1 MRVMLPQTVT
11 AEHICGATATLREAP
26 QAAILSAMPP
36 PMALSKTKLQSYAQC
51 PRRVWLETY
60 NPELEEPSADK
71 SVWLDAGRTLDTIA
85 RQLYGRDGGHT
96 VSFDRGL
103 RAAIDTTRALL
114 AAGGT
119 TPIFEATFDHEGVS
133 VRVDVLDR
141 SAAEPRLIEVKSGAH
156 VREHHLDDCAIQAW
170 ALTGV
175 GLPPRQIVVA
185 TLDTAF
191 VYPGDGR
198 YEGLL
203 VEHDVTDTVRERLAN
218 VAQLVVGARTTL
230 ADIDEPTT
238 PVGKQCRAPHPC
250 EFYGHCAPKAAPPPP
265 RGTPKIGAEL
275 RDFARALPY
284 PRYYLDFETIGYGV
298 PEFAGTRPYEALPF
312 QWSCHIET
320 APRELRHA
328 EFLDTSGTPPMRAVA
343 ETLVAALGTAG
354 PILVY
359 TNFERRV
366 LDSLANRYPDLAGP
380 LNAAIARL
388 VDLHPPTKQHYDHA
402 ALNGSW
408 SLKAVLPTVAPD
420 LDYAKL
426 GEVQDGLAA
435 QRAYTQA
442 SAPNTPAARRDSLR
456 RALLDYCRQDTLAL
470 VRLVEFFSRAA

>member
-1 MRVMLPQTVT
+1 
-11 AEHICGATATLREAP
+11 
-26 QAAILSAMPP
+26 MPP

-60 NPELEEPSADK
+60 NPELEEPSVEKAM
-71 SVWLDAGRTLDTIA
+71 LLGAGNDVGAIA
-85 RQLYGRDGGHT
+85 RELYGRGAGHV

-103 RAAIDTTRALL
+103 RAAIDATRALV
-114 AAGGT
+114 AAGGSE
-119 TPIFEATFDHEGVS
+119 PIFEATFDHEGVS

-141 SAAEPRLIEVKSGAH
+141 SAAEPRLIEVKSGTRVKDH
-156 VREHHLDDCAIQAW
+156 YLDDCAIQAW
-170 ALTGV
+170 ALAGA

-185 TLDTAF
+185 TIDTTF
-191 VYPGDGR
+191 VYPGDGH

-203 VEHDVTDTVRERLAN
+203 VEHDVTDAVRERMKN
-218 VAQLVVGARTTL
+218 VPSLVAGTRATL
-230 ADIDEPTT
+230 ADLDEPTIA
-238 PVGKQCRAPHPC
+238 VGKQCRTPHAC
-250 EFYGHCAPKAAPPPP
+250 DFYGHCAPPTAASPSP
-265 RGTPKIGAEL
+265 RGTPKVGTEL

-284 PRYYLDFETIGYGV
+284 PRFFLDFETISYAV
-298 PEFAGTRPYEALPF
+298 PTFAGTRPYEALPF

-320 APRELRHA
+320 APKQVRHA
-328 EFLDTSGTPPMRAVA
+328 EFLDTSGTQPMRAFA
-343 ETLVAALGTAG
+343 ESLLATLGTAG
-354 PILVY
+354 PIVVY
-359 TNFERRV
+359 TDYERRI
-366 LDSLANRYPDLAGP
+366 LGSLANRYPDLAEP

-426 GEVQDGLAA
+426 GEVRDGLAA
-435 QRAYTQA
+435 QRAYVEAAAPSTSTQ
-442 SAPNTPAARRDSLR
+442 RRDSLR
-456 RALLDYCRQDTLAL
+456 RGLLDYCRQDTLAL

>member
-1 MRVMLPQTVT
+1 
-11 AEHICGATATLREAP
+11 
-26 QAAILSAMPP
+26 
-36 PMALSKTKLQSYAQC
+36 MALSKTKLQSYAQC

-60 NPELEEPSADK
+60 NPELEELSAEK
-71 SVWLDAGRTLDTIA
+71 SMHLDAGRTVDTIA
-85 RQLYGRDGGHT
+85 RQLYGRGGGHV

-103 RAAIDTTRALL
+103 RAAIDATRTLL

-119 TPIFEATFDHEGVS
+119 EPIFEATFDHEGVS

-141 SAAEPRLIEVKSGAH
+141 SAAEPRLIEVKSGTR
-156 VREHHLDDCAIQAW
+156 VKEHYLDDCAIQAW
-170 ALTGV
+170 ALAGA
-175 GLPPRQIVVA
+175 GLAPRQIVLA
-185 TLDTAF
+185 TIDTAF

-198 YEGLL
+198 YDGLL
-203 VEHDVTDTVRERLAN
+203 AEHDVTDAVRERLSK
-218 VAQLVVGARTTL
+218 VPQLVTGVRTTL
-230 ADIDEPTT
+230 ADLDEPTT

-250 EFYGHCAPKAAPPPP
+250 EFFGHCAPTAKPRP

-275 RDFARALPY
+275 RDFARALPF
-284 PRYYLDFETIGYGV
+284 PRYYLDFETIGYAV
-298 PEFAGTRPYEALPF
+298 PAFAGTRPYEALPF

-320 APRELRHA
+320 APGDLRHA
-328 EFLDTSGTPPMRAVA
+328 EFLDTSGTPPMRMVA
-343 ETLVAALGTAG
+343 ETLLATLGTAG

-359 TNFERRV
+359 TDFERRV
-366 LDSLANRYPDLAGP
+366 IDGLASRFPNLAAP

-388 VDLHPPTKQHYDHA
+388 VDLHPPTKQHYEHV

-435 QRAYTQA
+435 QRAYLQA
-442 SAPNTPAARRDSLR
+442 TSPNTSPARRDSLR
-456 RALLDYCRQDTLAL
+456 RALLEYCRQDTLAL

>member
-1 MRVMLPQTVT
+1 
-11 AEHICGATATLREAP
+11 
-26 QAAILSAMPP
+26 
-36 PMALSKTKLQSYAQC
+36 MALSKTKLQSYAQC

-60 NPELEEPSADK
+60 NPELEEPSAEK
-71 SVWLDAGRTLDTIA
+71 SMRLDAGRAVDTIA
-85 RQLYGRDGGHT
+85 RQLYGRGGGHI

-103 RAAIDTTRALL
+103 RAAIDTTRTLL

-119 TPIFEATFDHEGVS
+119 EPIFEATFDHEGVS

-141 SAAEPRLIEVKSGAH
+141 SAAEPRLIEVKSGTH
-156 VREHHLDDCAIQAW
+156 VKEHYLDDCAIQAW
-170 ALTGV
+170 ALAGA
-175 GLPPRQIVVA
+175 GLAPRQIVVA
-185 TLDTAF
+185 TIDTTF

-203 VEHDVTDTVRERLAN
+203 AEHDVTDAVRERLPK
-218 VAQLVVGARTTL
+218 VPQLVTGVRATL
-230 ADIDEPTT
+230 ADLDEPTT
-238 PVGKQCRAPHPC
+238 PIGKQCRAPHAC
-250 EFYGHCAPKAAPPPP
+250 EFFGHCAPKPAPPP
-265 RGTPKIGAEL
+265 RGTAKIGSDL
-275 RDFARALPY
+275 RAFARALPY
-284 PRYYLDFETIGYGV
+284 PRYYLDFETISYAV
-298 PEFAGTRPYEALPF
+298 PAFAGTRPYEALPF

-320 APRELRHA
+320 ATRELRHA
-328 EFLDTSGTPPMRAVA
+328 EFLDTSATPPMRAVA
-343 ETLVAALGTAG
+343 ETLLATLGTVG

-359 TNFERRV
+359 TDYERRV
-366 LDSLANRYPDLAGP
+366 LGSLASRLPNLAGP

-426 GEVQDGLAA
+426 REVQDGLAA
-435 QRAYTQA
+435 QRAYIEAT
-442 SAPNTPAARRDSLR
+442 APNTSAPRRDSLR

>member
-1 MRVMLPQTVT
+1 
-11 AEHICGATATLREAP
+11 
-26 QAAILSAMPP
+26 
-36 PMALSKTKLQSYAQC
+36 MALSKTKLQSYAQC

-60 NPELEEPSADK
+60 NPELEEPSAEK
-71 SVWLDAGRTLDTIA
+71 SMLLDAGRAVDTIA
-85 RQLYGRDGGHT
+85 RQLYGRGGGHV

-103 RAAIDTTRALL
+103 RAAIDATRTLL

-119 TPIFEATFDHEGVS
+119 EPIFEATFDHEGVS

-141 SAAEPRLIEVKSGAH
+141 SAAEPRLIEVKSGTRVKDH
-156 VREHHLDDCAIQAW
+156 YLDDCAIQAW
-170 ALTGV
+170 ALAGA

-185 TLDTAF
+185 TIDTAF

-198 YEGLL
+198 YDGLL
-203 VEHDVTDTVRERLAN
+203 AEHDVTDAVRERLPK
-218 VAQLVVGARTTL
+218 VPQLVAGARTTL
-230 ADIDEPTT
+230 LDLDEPAIA
-238 PVGKQCRAPHPC
+238 VGKQCRTPHTC
-250 EFYGHCAPKAAPPPP
+250 EFFEHCAPKPSPAP
-265 RGTPKIGAEL
+265 RGTPKVGPEL

-284 PRYYLDFETIGYGV
+284 PRYYLDFETISYAV
-298 PEFAGTRPYEALPF
+298 PTFAGTRPYEALPF
-312 QWSCHIET
+312 QWSCHVEA
-320 APRELRHA
+320 APKQLRHA

-343 ETLVAALGTAG
+343 ESLLATLGTAG

-359 TNFERRV
+359 TDYERRV
-366 LDSLANRYPDLAGP
+366 LDGLASRYPDLAGQ

-420 LDYAKL
+420 LNYAKL

-435 QRAYTQA
+435 QRAYVEA
-442 SAPNTPAARRDSLR
+442 SAPNTAASRRDALR
-456 RALLDYCRQDTLAL
+456 RGLLDYCRQDTLAL
-470 VRLVEFFSRAA
+470 VRLVEFFGRAA

>member
-1 MRVMLPQTVT
+1 
-11 AEHICGATATLREAP
+11 
-26 QAAILSAMPP
+26 
-36 PMALSKTKLQSYAQC
+36 MALSKTKLQSYAQC

-60 NPELEEPSADK
+60 NPELEEPSAEK
-71 SVWLDAGRTLDTIA
+71 AMRLNAGRTVDTIA
-85 RQLYGRDGGHT
+85 RQLYGRGGGHV

-103 RAAIDTTRALL
+103 RAAIDTTRSLL

-119 TPIFEATFDHEGVS
+119 EPIFEATFDYEGVS

-141 SAAEPRLIEVKSGAH
+141 SASEPRLIEVKSGTRVKDH
-156 VREHHLDDCAIQAW
+156 YLDDCAIQAW
-170 ALTGV
+170 ALAGA

-185 TLDTAF
+185 TIDTAF

-198 YEGLL
+198 YDGLL
-203 VEHDVTDTVRERLAN
+203 AEHDVTDAVRERLPS
-218 VAQLVVGARTTL
+218 VPQLVVGTRTTL
-230 ADIDEPTT
+230 ADLDEPTT
-238 PVGKQCRAPHPC
+238 PVGKQCRTPHPC
-250 EFYGHCAPKAAPPPP
+250 EFHGHCAPTPKPPP
-265 RGTPKIGAEL
+265 RGTPKVGAEL

-284 PRYYLDFETIGYGV
+284 PRYYLDFETIGDAV
-298 PEFAGTRPYEALPF
+298 PAFAGTRPYEQLPF
-312 QWSCHIET
+312 QWSCHVET
-320 APRELRHA
+320 APRQVRHA

-343 ETLVAALGTAG
+343 ESLLATLGTAG

-359 TNFERRV
+359 TDFERRV
-366 LDSLANRYPDLAGP
+366 LDSLASRYPDIAGR

-435 QRAYTQA
+435 QRAYSQA
-442 SAPNTPAARRDSLR
+442 SAPNTPAPRRDSLR
-456 RALLDYCRQDTLAL
+456 RALLEYCRQDTLAL
-470 VRLVEFFSRAA
+470 VRLVEFFSRPA

>member
-1 MRVMLPQTVT
+1 
-11 AEHICGATATLREAP
+11 
-26 QAAILSAMPP
+26 
-36 PMALSKTKLQSYAQC
+36 MALSKTKLQSYAQC

-60 NPELEEPSADK
+60 NPELEEASAQK
-71 SVWLDAGRTLDTIA
+71 SMRLDAGRTVDTIA
-85 RQLYGRDGGHT
+85 RQLYGRGGGHT

-103 RAAIDTTRALL
+103 RAAIDTTRSLL

-119 TPIFEATFDHEGVS
+119 EPIFEATFDHEGVS

-141 SAAEPRLIEVKSGAH
+141 SAAEPRMIEVKSGTG
-156 VREHHLDDCAIQAW
+156 VKEHYLDDCAIQAW
-170 ALTGV
+170 ALAGA

-185 TLDTAF
+185 TIDTAF

-198 YEGLL
+198 YDGLL
-203 VEHDVTDTVRERLAN
+203 AEHDVTDAVRERLAN
-218 VAQLVVGARTTL
+218 VPHLVAGTRTTL
-230 ADIDEPTT
+230 ADLDEPTT
-238 PVGKQCRAPHPC
+238 PVGKQCRAPHAC
-250 EFYGHCAPKAAPPPP
+250 EFFGHCAPTPKLPP
-265 RGTPKIGAEL
+265 RGAPKVGAEL
-275 RDFARALPY
+275 RAFARALLY
-284 PRYYLDFETIGYGV
+284 PRYYLDFETISYAV
-298 PEFAGTRPYEALPF
+298 PAFAGTRPYEQLLF
-312 QWSCHIET
+312 QWSCHVET

-328 EFLDTSGTPPMRAVA
+328 EFLDTSGTPPMRAAA
-343 ETLVAALGTAG
+343 ESLLATLGTAG

-359 TNFERRV
+359 TDFERRV
-366 LDSLANRYPDLAGP
+366 LDSLASRFPELAGP

-442 SAPNTPAARRDSLR
+442 TAPNTPAPRRDSLR

-470 VRLVEFFSRAA
+470 VRLVEFFGRAA

>member
-1 MRVMLPQTVT
+1 
-11 AEHICGATATLREAP
+11 
-26 QAAILSAMPP
+26 
-36 PMALSKTKLQSYAQC
+36 MALSKTKLQSYAQC

-60 NPELEEPSADK
+60 NPELEEPSAEK
-71 SVWLDAGRTLDTIA
+71 SMLLEAGRTVDTIA
-85 RQLYGRDGGHT
+85 RQLYGRGGGHV

-119 TPIFEATFDHEGVS
+119 EPIFEATFDHEGVS

-141 SAAEPRLIEVKSGAH
+141 SAAEPRLIEVKSGTRVKDH
-156 VREHHLDDCAIQAW
+156 YLDDCAIQAW
-170 ALTGV
+170 ALAGA

-185 TLDTAF
+185 TVDTAF

-198 YEGLL
+198 YDGLL
-203 VEHDVTDTVRERLAN
+203 AEHDVTDAVRERLAN
-218 VAQLVVGARTTL
+218 VPQLVAGTRTTL
-230 ADIDEPTT
+230 ADLDEPTT
-238 PVGKQCRAPHPC
+238 PVGKQCRTPHTC
-250 EFYGHCAPKAAPPPP
+250 EFHAHCAPAPTPPP
-265 RGTPKIGAEL
+265 RGTPKVGAEL
-275 RDFARALPY
+275 RDFARALAY
-284 PRYYLDFETIGYGV
+284 PRYYLDFETIGYAV
-298 PEFAGTRPYEALPF
+298 PAFAGTRPYEALPF
-312 QWSCHIET
+312 QWSCHVET
-320 APRELRHA
+320 APKELRHA
-328 EFLDTSGTPPMRAVA
+328 DFLDTSGTPPMRAVA
-343 ETLVAALGTAG
+343 ESLLATLGTAG

-359 TNFERRV
+359 TDYERRV
-366 LDSLANRYPDLAGP
+366 LDGLASRFPDLAGR

-442 SAPNTPAARRDSLR
+442 SAPSTSASRRDSLR

>member
-1 MRVMLPQTVT
+1 
-11 AEHICGATATLREAP
+11 
-26 QAAILSAMPP
+26 
-36 PMALSKTKLQSYAQC
+36 MALSKTKLQSYAQC

-60 NPELEEPSADK
+60 NPELEEPSAEK
-71 SVWLDAGRTLDTIA
+71 SMLLDAGRTVDTIA
-85 RQLYGRDGGHT
+85 RQLYGRGGGHV

-103 RAAIDTTRALL
+103 RAAIDATRTLL

-119 TPIFEATFDHEGVS
+119 EPIFEATFDHEGVS

-141 SAAEPRLIEVKSGAH
+141 SAAEPRLIEVKSGTRVKDH
-156 VREHHLDDCAIQAW
+156 YLDDCAIQAW
-170 ALTGV
+170 ALAGA

-185 TLDTAF
+185 TIDTAF

-198 YEGLL
+198 YDGLL
-203 VEHDVTDTVRERLAN
+203 AEHDVTDAVRERLPK
-218 VAQLVVGARTTL
+218 VPQLVAGARTTL
-230 ADIDEPTT
+230 ADLDEPAT
-238 PVGKQCRAPHPC
+238 PIGKQCRTPHTC
-250 EFYGHCAPKAAPPPP
+250 EFYGHCAPTPKPAP
-265 RGTPKIGAEL
+265 RGTPQVGAEL

-284 PRYYLDFETIGYGV
+284 PRYYLDFETIGYAV
-298 PEFAGTRPYEALPF
+298 PTFAGTRPYEALPF
-312 QWSCHIET
+312 QWSCHVET

-343 ETLVAALGTAG
+343 ESLLATLGTAG

-359 TNFERRV
+359 TDYERRV
-366 LDSLANRYPDLAGP
+366 LDSLASRYLDLAGQ
-380 LNAAIARL
+380 LHAAIARL

-435 QRAYTQA
+435 QRAYAQA
-442 SAPNTPAARRDSLR
+442 SAPNTPAPRRDSLR

-470 VRLVEFFSRAA
+470 VRLVEFFSHAA